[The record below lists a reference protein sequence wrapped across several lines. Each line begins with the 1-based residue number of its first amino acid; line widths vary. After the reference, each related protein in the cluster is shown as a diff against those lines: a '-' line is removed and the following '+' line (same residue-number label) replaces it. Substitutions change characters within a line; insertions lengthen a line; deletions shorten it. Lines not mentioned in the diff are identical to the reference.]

1 LAQFDVQRD
10 RSVAAGL
17 ASDRA
22 PVQEMG
28 VRPGLG
34 AARGV
39 LVALVVGSAFWLTI
53 AIAVLAMS
61 GRL

>member
-1 LAQFDVQRD
+1 M
-10 RSVAAGL
+10 
-17 ASDRA
+17 
-22 PVQEMG
+22 QEMG